1 MPGVLYLAIKYFAT
15 PARALAVNAELSGDN
30 CHRGSLLGAILGCAG
45 TTLPAHLR
53 TTLHDSTA
61 VAHSIAAFAAVCGA
75 GAAGD
80 ATDRSVGL
88 LEFLGETE
96 EAAAKAGPACNQGG

>member
-15 PARALAVNAELSGDN
+15 PARALSVNAELSGDN

-53 TTLHDSTA
+53 TTLHDSTS
-61 VAHSIAAFAAVCGA
+61 VADSIVRQRRHHFWTIFRAFVTSTPPHTRHVLHSTWYLC
-75 GAAGD
+75 
-80 ATDRSVGL
+80 
-88 LEFLGETE
+88 
-96 EAAAKAGPACNQGG
+96 